1 MILDVC
7 QDFRSQ
13 LLLVDCDARTQ
24 AMLDKCLTRLG
35 IDCLIVADDS
45 WCDLDTIQG
54 VIVELDD
61 LNSERLLASVRE
73 QGLPIVAVTHHQT
86 PSQIQRALRL
96 GATAILNKPIT
107 QSAVY
112 TTLMMARGLNE
123 RIHALEI
130 ARRDLTETLSQRE
143 IIAKAVAHLMVKLE
157 LSEQDAYEHLRR
169 HAMSTQQPIEHVCR
183 TLLEPSS
190 LFAHQGRVKP

>member
-35 IDCLIVADDS
+35 IDCLIVADD
-45 WCDLDTIQG
+45 DQVELETIQG
-54 VIVELDD
+54 VIVELDYF
-61 LNSERLLASVRE
+61 NSERLLAAVRE

-130 ARRDLTETLSQRE
+130 ARRDLNDTLSQRE
-143 IIAKAVAHLMVKLE
+143 VIAKAVAHLMVKLE
-157 LSEQDAYEHLRR
+157 LSEQDAYERLRR
-169 HAMSTQQPIEHVCR
+169 HAMSTQQPIERVCR

-190 LFAHQGRVKP
+190 LFVRQGSGTP